1 MLYSPI
7 KELTN
12 ELKRMGF
19 PKIMARRMAEATFE
33 KSGIDSK
40 SPQNNLPAFYI
51 DGNDIILIDTSLGLK
66 S

>member
-1 MLYSPI
+1 MYSPI

-12 ELKRMGF
+12 ELMRMGF
-19 PKIMARRMAEATFE
+19 PKIMARRMAKAAF
-33 KSGIDSK
+33 KKAGIDSK
-40 SPQNNLPAFYI
+40 SLQNNLPAFYI